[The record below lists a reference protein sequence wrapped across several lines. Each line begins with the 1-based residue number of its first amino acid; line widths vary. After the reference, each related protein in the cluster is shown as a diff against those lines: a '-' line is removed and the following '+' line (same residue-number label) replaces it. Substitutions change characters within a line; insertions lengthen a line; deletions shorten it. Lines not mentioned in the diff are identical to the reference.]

1 SDIFAQSSSG
11 ARLFFCPRAAHRR
24 PRTPGEREARVC
36 ARALACRRS
45 RTARARALPAPALGR
60 PPRRAQAR
68 HIPDLAPPFW
78 GSTQRPLG
86 HDVRLG
92 PVHGPCPAHGPQRGQ
107 PARGPAS
114 RHAGAPPAVVG
125 HVLPRPGG
133 GGRCPLA
140 VAAAAPAARGAA
152 PGGGSG
158 RRPRQQPSAGAPG
171 LRARRGRVGR
181 ALRAGGRCAV
191 SRRAAVPLAG
201 GPRGRPPP
209 RAAPGPGPPRG

>member
-1 SDIFAQSSSG
+1 ATFLPRAPLEQGFFFAHGLRTG
-11 ARLFFCPRAAHRR
+11 ARERGGPKHAAPAVPRAR
-24 PRTPGEREARVC
+24 PC
-36 ARALACRRS
+36 S
-45 RTARARALPAPALGR
+45 R
-60 PPRRAQAR
+60 
-68 HIPDLAPPFW
+68 
-78 GSTQRPLG
+78 STQRPLG

-209 RAAPGPGPPRG
+209 RAAPGPGPPRGAG

>member
-1 SDIFAQSSSG
+1 ATFLPRAPLEQGFFFAHGLRTG
-11 ARLFFCPRAAHRR
+11 AR
-24 PRTPGEREARVC
+24 
-36 ARALACRRS
+36 
-45 RTARARALPAPALGR
+45 
-60 PPRRAQAR
+60 
-68 HIPDLAPPFW
+68 D
-78 GSTQRPLG
+78 TQRPLG

-209 RAAPGPGPPRG
+209 RAAPGPGPPRGAG

>member
-1 SDIFAQSSSG
+1 
-11 ARLFFCPRAAHRR
+11 RHFCPELLWSKAFFLPTGCAPAPASGGGPSTQLRR
-24 PRTPGEREARVC
+24 FPAPAPVPGPRGQAGEREHGEGGKAG
-36 ARALACRRS
+36 RACS
-45 RTARARALPAPALGR
+45 W
-60 PPRRAQAR
+60 PP
-68 HIPDLAPPFW
+68 H
-78 GSTQRPLG
+78 TQRPLG

-209 RAAPGPGPPRG
+209 RAAPGPGPPRGAGAAGPRS

>member
-24 PRTPGEREARVC
+24 PRAG
-36 ARALACRRS
+36 
-45 RTARARALPAPALGR
+45 G
-60 PPRRAQAR
+60 AQAR
-68 HIPDLAPPFW
+68 SSGGSPRPPLFQAREDRKGRRGRENAGDARERPW
-78 GSTQRPLG
+78 ARVTFGARTQRPLG